1 MVIALADTETGL
13 NHYVKHKGD
22 VAQGIC
28 GVVPEYHSETLKR
41 LNVDLN
47 SLKACEVVYLDYLK
61 KNNGNKVKAL
71 ADYKGI
77 KSKKNIYLVYKVLDK
92 EKQIKDL
99 KWKE

>member
-1 MVIALADTETGL
+1 MDYKAI
-13 NHYVKHKGD
+13 HKNNI
-22 VAQGIC
+22 AQGIC
-28 GVVPEYHSETLKR
+28 GIVPEYHNETLNR

-61 KNNGNKVKAL
+61 KNNGNKIKAL
-71 ADYKGI
+71 ADYKGVE
-77 KSKKNIYLVYKVLDK
+77 SKKNMYLVYKVLEK

>member
-13 NHYVKHKGD
+13 NHYVKHFGD

-28 GVVPEYHSETLKR
+28 GVVPEYHNDTLNK

-47 SLKACEVVYLDYLK
+47 SLKACEVIYLDYLK
-61 KNNGNKVKAL
+61 KNKGNKVKAL

-77 KSKKNIYLVYKVLDK
+77 ESKKNMYLVYRVLDK
-92 EKQIKDL
+92 EKQLKEL